1 MNRFIAVICLC
12 FILLPAWA
20 NARYVPEPPGTPAE
34 AAILMDAKSGRILA
48 SQNPDK
54 KHPPASLA
62 KLMTAYIT
70 FQAIEEGRISLEDE
84 VRISK
89 EVWELKGSQMF
100 LKVGERVSVDKLLR
114 GLLVQSGNDAGLA
127 LAEHL
132 AGGKETFLRMMN
144 RTARDL
150 GMENSHFTD
159 PAGLPGEDMVVTA
172 RDMAKLGRAIVNEY
186 PQYLEIFGQRSFN
199 HNGITQSNRNRLLGR
214 MEGADGLKT
223 GHTEAAGYNL
233 VGTVERDGMRL
244 ISVVLGSPSA
254 GQRFESMQG
263 LLNYGFRF
271 YETRKLYASGETVET
286 TRVWQGAAEE
296 LKLTLA
302 EPLYVTIPR
311 DSASDLELRA
321 RLDSPLRAPVQE
333 QDEVGMLQVKLGD
346 ESLARR
352 PLLAKAEVA
361 PGGWIRYLLDAARL
375 QIQGLWEG
383 QKSRFLA
390 HDEGEG
396 EAGEAESEAAQ
407 PG

>member
-1 MNRFIAVICLC
+1 MNRLIAVICLC
-12 FILLPAWA
+12 IFLLPSWA
-20 NARYVPEPPGTPAE
+20 GARYVPEPPGTPAE

-54 KHPPASLA
+54 EHPPASLA

-70 FQAIEEGRISLEDE
+70 FQALEEGRISLEDK

-100 LKVGERVSVDKLLR
+100 LRVGERVSVDKLLR
-114 GLLVQSGNDAGLA
+114 GLVVQSGNDAALA

-150 GMENSHFTD
+150 GMEGSHFSD
-159 PAGLPGEDMVVTA
+159 PGGLPGDGMVVTA
-172 RDMAKLGRAIVNEY
+172 RDMAKLARVIVNEY
-186 PQYLEIFGQRSFN
+186 PQYLEMFQQRSLT

-223 GHTEAAGYNL
+223 GHTKAAGYNL

-244 ISVVLGSPSA
+244 VSVVLGSSSPA
-254 GQRFESMQG
+254 QRFDTMQG

-271 YETRKLYASGETVET
+271 YETRKLYAAGEAVET
-286 TRVWQGAAEE
+286 TRVWQGATEE
-296 LKLTLA
+296 LELTLA

-311 DSASDLELRA
+311 NSDSDLELRA
-321 RLDSPLRAPVQE
+321 RLESPLRAPVKE
-333 QDEVGMLQVKLGD
+333 QDEVGTLQVKLGD

-361 PGGWIRYLLDAARL
+361 SGGWIRYLLDAARL
-375 QIQGLWEG
+375 QWQGFWEG
-383 QKSRFLA
+383 QKTRFLA
-390 HDEGEG
+390 QDEGE
-396 EAGEAESEAAQ
+396 ATEAEPGAAQ